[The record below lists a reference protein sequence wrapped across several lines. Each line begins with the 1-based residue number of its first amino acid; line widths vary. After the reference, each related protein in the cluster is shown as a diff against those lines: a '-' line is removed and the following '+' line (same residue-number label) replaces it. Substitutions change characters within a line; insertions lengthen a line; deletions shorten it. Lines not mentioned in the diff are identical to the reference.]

1 MVQNYSRKEQWEI
14 LDANVM
20 PYHWEGK
27 SKFNHDAKFLSSY
40 YEEILILVSS
50 KLNEIHCT
58 NKGLRYW
65 RIFIGP
71 WLAYFIQM
79 LFDRWESIH
88 HAIEK
93 YDLSG
98 TVILEFEEGSFV
110 PNDMNDFI
118 KLFTEDNWNHEIFGI
133 ILKQYTK
140 TNCIIQKP
148 SHVEY
153 TGSLS
158 KKQSIKRYTKKQ
170 TRSFLSKIAST
181 FKRDTDMFLINTYL
195 PLYLEILL
203 QIKLGQVPQL
213 WKSNITPVRTKPNFN

>member
-1 MVQNYSRKEQWEI
+1 MNKTKRFLITTALEETWQTDKPLLFLGEWCRIYSRKEQWEI

-93 YDLSG
+93 
-98 TVILEFEEGSFV
+98 
-110 PNDMNDFI
+110 
-118 KLFTEDNWNHEIFGI
+118 
-133 ILKQYTK
+133 
-140 TNCIIQKP
+140 
-148 SHVEY
+148 
-153 TGSLS
+153 
-158 KKQSIKRYTKKQ
+158 
-170 TRSFLSKIAST
+170 
-181 FKRDTDMFLINTYL
+181 
-195 PLYLEILL
+195 
-203 QIKLGQVPQL
+203 
-213 WKSNITPVRTKPNFN
+213 

>member
-1 MVQNYSRKEQWEI
+1 
-14 LDANVM
+14 
-20 PYHWEGK
+20 
-27 SKFNHDAKFLSSY
+27 
-40 YEEILILVSS
+40 
-50 KLNEIHCT
+50 
-58 NKGLRYW
+58 
-65 RIFIGP
+65 
-71 WLAYFIQM
+71 
-79 LFDRWESIH
+79 
-88 HAIEK
+88 
-93 YDLSG
+93 
-98 TVILEFEEGSFV
+98 
-110 PNDMNDFI
+110 MNDFI